1 MVGPGRRQE
10 TCPAG
15 TSAGYVDAVTPLGGV
30 RSRFHRSLDVVESQ
44 VCRMF
49 ELLQLS
55 LADATLAL
63 TSGDVARAREV
74 VEGDAAIDDL
84 DHRLEASIVRILHR
98 ESPVASDLR
107 YLVTVLRVAPE
118 LERSADLAEHIA
130 ARAAGGLG
138 AALTPEL
145 VDHVHQMG
153 AVAEKMWAVAAA
165 AWCDRSPGAVP
176 ELELLD
182 DQMDELHD
190 LLRERLEAGAL
201 PLGPAVEMALVGRF
215 YERLGD
221 HALHVTERL
230 VYAAGG

>member
-1 MVGPGRRQE
+1 
-10 TCPAG
+10 
-15 TSAGYVDAVTPLGGV
+15 
-30 RSRFHRSLDVVESQ
+30 
-44 VCRMF
+44 MF
-49 ELLQLS
+49 ELLQAS
-55 LADATLAL
+55 LAEATLAL
-63 TSGDVARAREV
+63 ASGDEARGREV

-84 DHRLEASIVRILHR
+84 DHQLEASIVRILHL
-98 ESPVASDLR
+98 ESPVAGDLR

-145 VDHVHQMG
+145 IDHVQRMG
-153 AVAEKMWAVAAA
+153 AVAEKMWAVAGA
-165 AWCDRSPGAVP
+165 AWCDRTPGAVT
-176 ELELLD
+176 ELEVLD

-190 LLRERLEAGAL
+190 LLRERLQEGAL